1 MALPF
6 DTVSCARIGSDVRC
20 SGCSWKCSCYE
31 CTGASS
37 ARQWAE
43 CQCPCRFWVV
53 VCFVVLVGFFV
64 VFYIA
69 TVFRR
74 TLLYSMAAAAVAV
87 AAALSALAAGTDECG
102 WPAFFSISLVFAFPC
117 LYSCCWQCQAHRRRA
132 RERDARDGNGAPGS
146 IAASSDAR
154 AASVSFAK
162 QGSTV
167 VMVLPD
173 GDVMLGFED
182 EDSTEHGDGG
192 NKRSEKSKPGVQDAG
207 GEASQENSEHAEE
220 NECSTRALM
229 RA

>member
-1 MALPF
+1 
-6 DTVSCARIGSDVRC
+6 
-20 SGCSWKCSCYE
+20 
-31 CTGASS
+31 
-37 ARQWAE
+37 
-43 CQCPCRFWVV
+43 VV

-132 RERDARDGNGAPGS
+132 RDGRARSGNRSQGDSARGADGHQDSAQLS
-146 IAASSDAR
+146 KYAA
-154 AASVSFAK
+154 
-162 QGSTV
+162 TV

-173 GDVMLGFED
+173 GDVMLGVED
-182 EDSTEHGDGG
+182 EEPSEHGEGDA
-192 NKRSEKSKPGVQDAG
+192 KQSEKCKTLGNGVLNEG
-207 GEASQENSEHAEE
+207 GEASQESSGDAEE
-220 NECSTRALM
+220 NECTTRALM
-229 RA
+229 HI